1 MIEEFGWSEQ
11 LRRQFAPFAARGL
24 QPARVTVQQRGL
36 FTLAAPDG
44 ELHGRIAGRLAHDAA
59 PGALP
64 VAGDW
69 VAIAARPAE
78 GAATIHAVLPRRT
91 AFIRRAADTIQ
102 DAQIVAANVDVA
114 FLVAALN
121 GDFNH
126 RRLER
131 YLAAARE
138 SSVQP
143 VVLLTKA
150 DLADDVEAALASG
163 RAVCGDAPVL
173 AVSAQTGEGMEALAA
188 WLAPGLTFVL
198 LGSSG
203 AGKSTLV
210 NALAGR
216 ELMATGAVREDDARG
231 RHTTTYRELV
241 RLPGGAL
248 VLDTPGMREL
258 GLLDAGAGVAST
270 FEDIEA
276 LAARCRFRDC
286 RHGDEP
292 GCAVRGAL
300 EAGELDPGRWRG
312 FDKLRRETAHFE
324 RREDPIAR
332 EAERRKWIAV
342 HKAHRARRRSQ
353 EDWG

>member
-1 MIEEFGWSEQ
+1 
-11 LRRQFAPFAARGL
+11 
-24 QPARVTVQQRGL
+24 
-36 FTLAAPDG
+36 
-44 ELHGRIAGRLAHDAA
+44 
-59 PGALP
+59 
-64 VAGDW
+64 
-69 VAIAARPAE
+69 
-78 GAATIHAVLPRRT
+78 
-91 AFIRRAADTIQ
+91 
-102 DAQIVAANVDVA
+102 
-114 FLVAALN
+114 
-121 GDFNH
+121 
-126 RRLER
+126 
-131 YLAAARE
+131 
-138 SSVQP
+138 
-143 VVLLTKA
+143 VLLTKA

>member
-1 MIEEFGWSEQ
+1 LIEEFGWSEQ

-36 FTLAAPDG
+36 FTLAALDG

-59 PGALP
+59 PGELP

-91 AFIRRAADTIQ
+91 AFVRRAADTTQ
-102 DAQIVAANVDVA
+102 GAQVVAANVDIA
-114 FLVAALN
+114 LLVAALS
-121 GDFNH
+121 GDFNL

-138 SSVQP
+138 SGAQP

-150 DLADDVEAALASG
+150 DLVDDVESALAAARSV
-163 RAVCGDAPVL
+163 AGDAPAL
-173 AVSAQTGEGMEALAA
+173 AVSAQTGEGMEALTA
-188 WLAPGLTFVL
+188 WLAPGLTCAL

-241 RLPGGAL
+241 RLPCGAL
-248 VLDTPGMREL
+248 ALDTPGMREL
-258 GLLDAGAGVAST
+258 GLLDAEGGVAST

-276 LAARCRFRDC
+276 LATRCRFRDC

-292 GCAVRGAL
+292 GCAVRAAL
-300 EAGELDPGRWRG
+300 ETGELDPGRWRG
-312 FDKLRRETAHFE
+312 FDKLRREIAHFE
-324 RREDPIAR
+324 RREDPLAR
-332 EAERRKWIAV
+332 EAERRRWMAI
-342 HKAHRARRRSQ
+342 HKAQRARRRSH

>member
-1 MIEEFGWSEQ
+1 LIEEFGWSEQ
-11 LRRQFAPFAARGL
+11 LRRQFAPFAAQGL

-36 FTLAAPDG
+36 FTLVADDG
-44 ELHGRIAGRLAHDAA
+44 ELLGRVAGRLAHDAA

-91 AFIRRAADTIQ
+91 AFVRRAADTTQ
-102 DAQIVAANVDVA
+102 GAQVVAANVDIA

-121 GDFNH
+121 GDFNL

-138 SSVQP
+138 SGAQP

-150 DLADDVEAALASG
+150 DLVDDVESALAAARSV
-163 RAVCGDAPVL
+163 AGDAPAL
-173 AVSAQTGEGMEALAA
+173 AVSAQTGEGMEALNA
-188 WLAPGLTFVL
+188 WLAPGLTCAL

-203 AGKSTLV
+203 TGKSTLV

-241 RLPGGAL
+241 RLPCGAL
-248 VLDTPGMREL
+248 ALDTPGMREL

-276 LAARCRFRDC
+276 LATRCRFRDC

-292 GCAVRGAL
+292 GCAVRAAL
-300 EAGELDPGRWRG
+300 ETGELDPGRWRG

-324 RREDPIAR
+324 RREDPLAR
-332 EAERRKWIAV
+332 EAERRRWMAI
-342 HKAHRARRRSQ
+342 HKAQRARRRSQ

>member
-1 MIEEFGWSEQ
+1 EEFGWSEQ
-11 LRRQFAPFAARGL
+11 LRRQFAPFAAQGL

-36 FTLAAPDG
+36 FTLVADDG
-44 ELHGRIAGRLAHDAA
+44 ELLGRVAGRLAHDAA

-91 AFIRRAADTIQ
+91 AFVRRAADTTQ
-102 DAQIVAANVDVA
+102 GAQVVAANVDIA

-121 GDFNH
+121 GDFNL

-138 SSVQP
+138 SGAQP

-150 DLADDVEAALASG
+150 DLVDDVESALAAARSV
-163 RAVCGDAPVL
+163 AGDAPAL
-173 AVSAQTGEGMEALAA
+173 AVSAQTGEGMEALNA
-188 WLAPGLTFVL
+188 WLAPGLTCAL

-203 AGKSTLV
+203 TGKSTLV

-241 RLPGGAL
+241 RLPCGAL
-248 VLDTPGMREL
+248 ALDTPGMREL

-276 LAARCRFRDC
+276 LATRCRFRDC

-292 GCAVRGAL
+292 GCAVRAAL
-300 EAGELDPGRWRG
+300 ETGELDPGRWRG

-324 RREDPIAR
+324 RREDPLAR
-332 EAERRKWIAV
+332 EAERRRWMAI
-342 HKAHRARRRSQ
+342 HKAQRARRRSQ

>member
-36 FTLAAPDG
+36 LTLAAADG
-44 ELHGRIAGRLAHDAA
+44 ELHGRISGKLAHEAA

-69 VAIAARPAE
+69 VAIAARAAE

-91 AFIRRAADTIQ
+91 AFLRRAANTSQ
-102 DAQIVAANVDVA
+102 EAQVVAANVDIA
-114 FLVAALN
+114 FLVASLN
-121 GDFNH
+121 RDFNL

-138 SSVQP
+138 SGAQP
-143 VVLLTKA
+143 IVLLSKA
-150 DLADDVEAALASG
+150 DLVEDAGAALAEARSV
-163 RAVCGDAPVL
+163 AGDAPVL
-173 AVSAQTGEGMEALAA
+173 VVSAQTGQGMEALAA
-188 WLAPGLTFVL
+188 WLAPGLTCAF

-210 NALAGR
+210 NALAGS
-216 ELMATGAVREDDARG
+216 ELMSTGAVREDDARG

-241 RLPGGAL
+241 RLPCGAL
-248 VLDTPGMREL
+248 ALDTPGMREL
-258 GLLDAGAGVAST
+258 GLLGAEEGVSAT
-270 FEDIEA
+270 FEDIEM

-286 RHGDEP
+286 SHGDEP
-292 GCAVRGAL
+292 GCAVRAAL
-300 EAGELDPGRWRG
+300 ETGELDPGRWRG
-312 FDKLRRETAHFE
+312 FDKLRREIAHFD
-324 RREDPIAR
+324 RREDPLAR
-332 EAERRKWIAV
+332 EAERRRWIAI
-342 HKAHRARRRSQ
+342 HKAQRARRRSQ

>member
-1 MIEEFGWSEQ
+1 LIEDFGWSEL

-44 ELHGRIAGRLAHDAA
+44 ELHGRVSGRLAHDAA
-59 PGALP
+59 LGALP

-78 GAATIHAVLPRRT
+78 RAATIHAVLPRRT
-91 AFIRRAADTIQ
+91 AFVRRAADTTQ
-102 DAQIVAANVDVA
+102 DVQVVAANVDVA
-114 FLVAALN
+114 FLVAALS
-121 GDFNH
+121 GDFNL
-126 RRLER
+126 RRVER

-138 SSVQP
+138 SGAQP

-150 DLADDVEAALASG
+150 DLVDDVGSALAAARSV
-163 RAVCGDAPVL
+163 AGDAPTL
-173 AVSAQTGEGMEALAA
+173 AVSAQTGQGMEALTA
-188 WLAPGLTFVL
+188 WLAPGVTCALV
-198 LGSSG
+198 GSSG

-241 RLPGGAL
+241 RLPCGAL
-248 VLDTPGMREL
+248 ALDTPGMREL
-258 GLLDAGAGVAST
+258 GLLDAESGVSST

-292 GCAVRGAL
+292 GCAVRAAI

-312 FDKLRRETAHFE
+312 FDKLRREIAHFD
-324 RREDPIAR
+324 RREDPLAR
-332 EAERRKWIAV
+332 EAERRRWITI
-342 HKAHRARRRSQ
+342 HKAQRARRRSQ

>member
-36 FTLAAPDG
+36 FTLAALDG

-59 PGALP
+59 PGELP

-91 AFIRRAADTIQ
+91 AFVRRAADTTQ
-102 DAQIVAANVDVA
+102 GAQVVAANVDIA
-114 FLVAALN
+114 LLVAALS
-121 GDFNH
+121 GDFNL

-138 SSVQP
+138 SGAQP

-150 DLADDVEAALASG
+150 DLVDDVESALAAARSV
-163 RAVCGDAPVL
+163 AGDAPAL
-173 AVSAQTGEGMEALAA
+173 AVSAQTGEGMEALTA
-188 WLAPGLTFVL
+188 WLAPGLTCAL

-241 RLPGGAL
+241 RLPCGAL
-248 VLDTPGMREL
+248 ALDTPGMREL
-258 GLLDAGAGVAST
+258 GLLDAEGGVAST

-276 LAARCRFRDC
+276 LATRCRFRDC

-292 GCAVRGAL
+292 GCAVRAAL
-300 EAGELDPGRWRG
+300 ETGELDPGRWRG
-312 FDKLRRETAHFE
+312 FDKLRREIAHFE
-324 RREDPIAR
+324 RREDPLAR
-332 EAERRKWIAV
+332 EAERRRWMAI
-342 HKAHRARRRSQ
+342 HKAQRARRRSH

>member
-11 LRRQFAPFAARGL
+11 LQRQFAPFAARGL

-44 ELHGRIAGRLAHDAA
+44 ELHGRIAGKLAHDAA

-78 GAATIHAVLPRRT
+78 GSATIHAVLARRT
-91 AFIRRAADTIQ
+91 AFVRRAADTVQ
-102 DAQIVAANVDVA
+102 SAQVVAANVDVA

-121 GDFNH
+121 GDFNP

-138 SSVQP
+138 SGAQP
-143 VVLLTKA
+143 VALLSKA
-150 DLADDVEAALASG
+150 DLADDVEGALAAA
-163 RAVCGDAPVL
+163 RAICGDAPAL

-188 WLAPGLTFVL
+188 WLAPGLTFAL

-216 ELMATGAVREDDARG
+216 ELMATGAVREDNSRG

-248 VLDTPGMREL
+248 VLDTPGMREF
-258 GLLDAGAGVAST
+258 GLLDAGAGIAST
-270 FEDIEA
+270 FEDIEV

-292 GCAVRGAL
+292 GCAVRAAL

-312 FDKLRRETAHFE
+312 FDKLRRETAHFD
-324 RREDPIAR
+324 RRDDPVAR
-332 EAERRKWIAV
+332 EAERRRWIAIN
-342 HKAHRARRRSQ
+342 KAQRARRNTR
-353 EDWG
+353 EDWS

>member
-36 FTLAAPDG
+36 FTLAADDG
-44 ELHGRIAGRLAHDAA
+44 ELLGRIAGRLAHDAA

-69 VAIAARPAE
+69 VAIAPRPAE
-78 GAATIHAVLPRRT
+78 GAATIHAVLSRRT
-91 AFIRRAADTIQ
+91 AFVRRAADTTQ
-102 DAQIVAANVDVA
+102 DAQVVAANVDIA
-114 FLVAALN
+114 LLIAALN
-121 GDFNH
+121 GDFNL

-138 SSVQP
+138 SGAKP

-150 DLADDVEAALASG
+150 DLVDDVESAIAAACSV
-163 RAVCGDAPVL
+163 AGDAPVL
-173 AVSAQTGEGMEALAA
+173 AVSAQTGEGMEALTA
-188 WLAPGLTFVL
+188 WLAPGLTCVL

-241 RLPGGAL
+241 RLPCGAL
-248 VLDTPGMREL
+248 ALDTPGMREL

-292 GCAVRGAL
+292 GCAVRAAL
-300 EAGELDPGRWRG
+300 ESGELDPGRWRG

-324 RREDPIAR
+324 RREDPLAR
-332 EAERRKWIAV
+332 EAERRRWMAI
-342 HKAHRARRRSQ
+342 HKAQRARRRSQ

>member
-1 MIEEFGWSEQ
+1 LIEEFGWSEQ

-36 FTLAAPDG
+36 FTLAALDG

-59 PGALP
+59 PGELP

-91 AFIRRAADTIQ
+91 AFVRRAADTTQ
-102 DAQIVAANVDVA
+102 GAQVVAANVDIA
-114 FLVAALN
+114 LLVAALS
-121 GDFNH
+121 GDFNL

-138 SSVQP
+138 SGAQP

-150 DLADDVEAALASG
+150 DLVDDVESALAAARSV
-163 RAVCGDAPVL
+163 AGDAPAL
-173 AVSAQTGEGMEALAA
+173 AVSAQTGEGMEALTA
-188 WLAPGLTFVL
+188 WLAPGLTCAL

-241 RLPGGAL
+241 RLPCGAL
-248 VLDTPGMREL
+248 ALDTPGMREL
-258 GLLDAGAGVAST
+258 GLLDAEGGVALT

-276 LAARCRFRDC
+276 LATRCRFRDC

-292 GCAVRGAL
+292 GCAVRAAL
-300 EAGELDPGRWRG
+300 ETGELDPGRWRG
-312 FDKLRRETAHFE
+312 FDKLRREIAHFE
-324 RREDPIAR
+324 RREDPLAR
-332 EAERRKWIAV
+332 EAERRRWMAI
-342 HKAHRARRRSQ
+342 HKAQRARRRSH

>member
-1 MIEEFGWSEQ
+1 LIEEFGWSEQ
-11 LRRQFAPFAARGL
+11 LQRQFAPFAARGL

-91 AFIRRAADTIQ
+91 TFVRRAADTVQ
-102 DAQIVAANVDVA
+102 SAQVVAANVDVA

-121 GDFNH
+121 GDFNP

-138 SSVQP
+138 SGAQP
-143 VVLLTKA
+143 VALLTKA
-150 DLADDVEAALASG
+150 DLADDVEAALA
-163 RAVCGDAPVL
+163 AALAICGDAPVL
-173 AVSAQTGEGMEALAA
+173 AVSAQTGEGMETLAA
-188 WLAPGLTFVL
+188 WLAPGVTFAL

-203 AGKSTLV
+203 TGKSTLV

-248 VLDTPGMREL
+248 VLDTPGMREF

-292 GCAVRGAL
+292 GCAVRAAL
-300 EAGELDPGRWRG
+300 DAGELDPGRWRG
-312 FDKLRRETAHFE
+312 FDKLRRENAHFDRRDDPVARETE
-324 RREDPIAR
+324 RRR
-332 EAERRKWIAV
+332 WIAIN
-342 HKAHRARRRSQ
+342 KAQRARRRSQ
-353 EDWG
+353 EDWT